1 MLIQSNGAVTT
12 RKSEAMGKK
21 PQTDSRKGQKED
33 SPDQGIGASVIIG
46 SNRERTVLGDMLARS
61 GGEAMAEHWGE
72 ETPSSTDERIGGEE
86 RAAISRLLSSESWTR
101 RLEEARAERH
111 RILASRT
118 RQTSAPVFRPGG
130 ERSARIN
137 LLPPLE
143 PPMPAERSRGDASGV
158 VVYFDPPHATSRL
171 AEARAAA
178 ALMQDMPG
186 GADPVEEAGAP
197 QRVEVIF
204 GGGLLIGVAIGLG
217 LALIL

>member
-1 MLIQSNGAVTT
+1 
-12 RKSEAMGKK
+12 
-21 PQTDSRKGQKED
+21 
-33 SPDQGIGASVIIG
+33 
-46 SNRERTVLGDMLARS
+46 MLARS
-61 GGEAMAEHWGE
+61 GGEAMAEHRGE
-72 ETPSSTDERIGGEE
+72 ETPSSTDERFGGDE

-111 RILASRT
+111 RLLASRN

-143 PPMPAERSRGDASGV
+143 PPMPLERSRGDASGV

-178 ALMQDMPG
+178 ALMQDRPG
-186 GADPVEEAGAP
+186 GIEVVEAAGAP
-197 QRVEVIF
+197 QRGGLIF
-204 GGGLLIGVAIGLG
+204 GGGLLIGLVVGLG